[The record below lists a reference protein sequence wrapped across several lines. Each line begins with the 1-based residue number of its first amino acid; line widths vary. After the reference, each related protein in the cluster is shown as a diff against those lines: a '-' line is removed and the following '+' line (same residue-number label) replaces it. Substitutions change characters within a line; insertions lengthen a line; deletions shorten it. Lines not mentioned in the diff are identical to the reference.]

1 MNLLHNDIPIN
12 IEQHLEQNFRN
23 KIKFL
28 RCHIKIENEIVGPE
42 HQRFNIIQ
50 IKITRKDIEDINGQG
65 FGGTKKEAIRNA
77 MIQLWYALDNI
88 PDPCTKT
95 IKFMNLYDL
104 IMGGKKIISFEKPP
118 ENWFSQ
124 GQILGIDWEGC
135 PRKIVQISC
144 YHGIYI
150 DRVESQFVKK
160 ILESEKHTHCVFGKH
175 EIDLVENP
183 LNLQQN
189 PKLSL
194 AEYLSREFFPKIRI
208 KKDKKIHRIVDWGN
222 IEELPD
228 YAINYA
234 ALDAEVTRMLGHKK
248 FKKLCNSE

>member
-1 MNLLHNDIPIN
+1 MNLLHNDIPIH
-12 IEQHLEQNFRN
+12 IEQHLEQHFRN

-28 RCHIKIENEIVGPE
+28 RCDIEIEGLE
-42 HQRFNIIQ
+42 DQRFNITH
-50 IKITRKDIEDINGQG
+50 IKIKRKDIKDITGQG
-65 FGGTKKEAIRNA
+65 LGETKKEAIRNA
-77 MIQLWYALDNI
+77 MRNLWFTLDNI

-104 IMGGKKIISFEKPP
+104 IMGGKEIISFKKPP

-135 PRKIVQISC
+135 PPKIVQISC
-144 YHGIYI
+144 EHGIYI

-160 ILESEKHTHCVFGKH
+160 ILESDKHTHCVFGKH

-189 PKLSL
+189 PELSL

-208 KKDKKIHRIVDWGN
+208 KKDKKIHLIVDWGN
-222 IEELPD
+222 IGELPY
-228 YAINYA
+228 YAIKYA
-234 ALDAEVTRMLGHKK
+234 ALDAEVTRILGHKN